1 MTREAAAGTQLLRA
15 AHLWAVAAAVFL
27 VVACGP
33 PTTRRRPR
41 APAVKKKAVPVE
53 RVGLDKD
60 VTTEHEQVSDEV
72 RKEQVDIDDDSRRS
86 S

>member
-1 MTREAAAGTQLLRA
+1 MSWPAD
-15 AHLWAVAAAVFL
+15 H
-27 VVACGP
+27 
-33 PTTRRRPR
+33 RPR
-41 APAVKKKAVPVE
+41 AAGHGCPVVEKKAVPVE